1 MSYGN
6 GPGYGQQ
13 PLQPPTG
20 GGYGQ
25 QPPPGGG
32 YGQQPP
38 PGGGHNQAPP
48 PNHLVWAIITL
59 FCCQILGIVSIIF
72 AAQVNGKF
80 QQGDY
85 AGAVDSSN
93 KAKTFAM
100 IGTILG
106 VVQVVGIIIYVV
118 IVGVAVSARTPGYTS
133 STPDS
138 VSTPGY
144 STSTPDSIGGA
155 CNYLESPDPGAP
167 KDLGRPP
174 VQPGYK
180 GTVGATIKTSLG
192 DVGVSLDAAKAPCS
206 VGSFAFLIKKNYFD
220 NTQCHRLTSGSLR
233 VLQCGD
239 PTGTGTGGPG
249 YRFANEN
256 TTGATYTRG
265 VLAMAHSQQPDSNGS
280 QFFIVYGDSMTL
292 PPDYTVFGQVTSGL
306 DVIDQV
312 ANAGS
317 DDSNGT
323 GDGKP
328 KKKIEI
334 IDVTIT

>member
-1 MSYGN
+1 MSFGN

-13 PLQPPTG
+13 P
-20 GGYGQ
+20 
-25 QPPPGGG
+25 PPGR
-32 YGQQPP
+32 
-38 PGGGHNQAPP
+38 GHHQAPP
-48 PNHLVWAIITL
+48 PNHLVWAIVTL

-80 QQGDY
+80 QQGDH
-85 AGAVDSSN
+85 AGAVDASN
-93 KAKTFAM
+93 KAKTFAL

-106 VVQVVGIIIYVV
+106 VVQTIGIIVYVV
-118 IVGVAVSARTPGYTS
+118 VVAVAA
-133 STPDS
+133 
-138 VSTPGY
+138 
-144 STSTPDSIGGA
+144 STSTPASGATPDGGGTPGALGSTPAQVTGA
-155 CNYLESPDPGAP
+155 CDYLGSPDPGAP
-167 KDLGRPP
+167 SGLGRPP
-174 VQPGYK
+174 AQPLYK
-180 GTVGATIKTSLG
+180 GTVGATLKTGLG
-192 DVGVSLDAAKAPCS
+192 DVGLSLDAAKAPCS
-206 VGSFAFLIKKNYFD
+206 VGSFAFLGQKNYFD
-220 NTQCHRLTSGSLR
+220 GTQCHRLTTGALR

-280 QFFIVYGDSMTL
+280 QFFIVYGDSTL

-317 DDSNGT
+317 DDSSGP

-328 KKKIEI
+328 NKKIEI
-334 IDVTIT
+334 SDVTIP